1 MDARRLLLSL
11 VLILLLAA
19 LPGCSGSGSSGFD
32 VSPGA
37 EDSAI
42 DQALQEQ
49 HCVDVG
55 GLTICPADQGPQP
68 APTATPT
75 TAPPATATVAATATA
90 AAPTASPTA
99 TATAPAMSATATAAP
114 EQSPIEPAATAT
126 ATATAQ
132 AITTASATNTRSP
145 TPTPTA
151 TNTPGMKITFFVD
164 ASPTLSCTALDATTC
179 RFTISFLAQGFP
191 LDAVFRA
198 AARSVDPAGP
208 WTIGPPAAASGP
220 QPSDG
225 LVAPVSVSG
234 VSSAPAQSREV
245 QIVVLVYLQP
255 PGLVPDQAELLGESG
270 ASLAY
275 VASPL
280 TVIAAP

>member
-11 VLILLLAA
+11 VLILLLA

-32 VSPGA
+32 ASPSA

-55 GLTICPADQGPQP
+55 GLTICPAEQGAQP
-68 APTATPT
+68 AATATPT
-75 TAPPATATVAATATA
+75 TPAPATSTAPATATAP
-90 AAPTASPTA
+90 APTVSATA
-99 TATAPAMSATATAAP
+99 TATAPAMNATATAAP
-114 EQSPIEPAATAT
+114 EQSPIGPAATTTAT
-126 ATATAQ
+126 ATAAAT
-132 AITTASATNTRSP
+132 TTASATNSP

-151 TNTPGMKITFFVD
+151 TNTPGMKITFFAD
-164 ASPTLSCTALDATTC
+164 ASPTLSCTALDPTAC

-191 LDAVFRA
+191 PDAMFRA
-198 AARSVDPAGP
+198 AARSVDPTGP
-208 WTIGPPAAASGP
+208 WTIGPPAAATGP
-220 QPSDG
+220 QPSNS
-225 LVAPVSVSG
+225 LVAAVTVSG
-234 VSSAPAQSREV
+234 VSSAPAQARQV

-255 PGLVPDQAELLGESG
+255 PDLVPDQVELLGESG
-270 ASLAY
+270 ANLAY

-280 TVIAAP
+280 TVIASP